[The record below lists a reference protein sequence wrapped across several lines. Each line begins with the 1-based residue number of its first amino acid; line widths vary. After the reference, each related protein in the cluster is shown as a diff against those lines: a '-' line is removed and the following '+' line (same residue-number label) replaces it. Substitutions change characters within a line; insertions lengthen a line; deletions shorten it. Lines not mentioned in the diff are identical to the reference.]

1 MNRRRFLVASG
12 MGILSGSG
20 LSTIRKKPVVA
31 VDFQLSGT
39 ELESGVSDIK
49 RIGIGFDQLDI
60 RSNYVD
66 EAKEMKVSVELDVDE
81 YGKSE
86 EVAYIKPDNGS
97 ATNVRNE
104 IEPITVGINDSID
117 TEFISG
123 SIIIRVEHPDVTDK
137 YVKQF
142 SITAGELNHINNYE
156 TVKQSSADEGSIN
169 TDEVWQK
176 LMSKNINTDGG
187 PVYIDFHTSVTGGS
201 HNTFAVRI
209 LIDGKETTLS
219 RQTDS
224 DSTNQ
229 KMVSLFDIADL
240 SSGDHKIEIE
250 WKGYNGGTYIGYDQP
265 NDATW
270 SIYNEASLTL
280 MELNKGGTSHKI
292 EETTSSSM
300 SGTNWTDILST
311 DYTVE
316 SGGILLFKAFL
327 SSNID
332 EKKSNGWNKTRILID
347 GNTVNY
353 SRSGESNDGYV
364 INALAH
370 VDQYTQDEQ
379 ISVKL
384 QWKEDLGSY
393 RLDGATARL
402 GVFEFAGAKDFVLK
416 DSNSG
421 SAPTDS
427 WGKVSSGSMTHR
439 NNLAYAGSQI
449 SADVT
454 NNNDFFTRLLIDG
467 SEKTRQTTGV
477 SDDGAYDTSYITSL
491 VNNTND
497 DLSVES
503 QWQAE
508 GSTGLVDS
516 KLFMIGLRSRQN

>member
-1 MNRRRFLVASG
+1 MNRREFLVTSG
-12 MGILSGSG
+12 TGVLCGSSLSAV
-20 LSTIRKKPVVA
+20 TQEPAVA

-39 ELESGVSDIK
+39 EIDGKVSDIEK
-49 RIGIGFDQLDI
+49 INVGFNQLDM
-60 RSNYVD
+60 RCKYVD
-66 EAKEMKVSVELDVDE
+66 ESEEMKLSVELDMGE
-81 YGKSE
+81 YGNTEKAVYVSPE
-86 EVAYIKPDNGS
+86 NGS
-97 ATNVRNE
+97 VMNADDKMKPMTMNLS
-104 IEPITVGINDSID
+104 GINAD
-117 TEFISG
+117 FISG
-123 SIIIRVEHPDVTDK
+123 SLIIRVEHPDVSDK
-137 YVKQF
+137 YVQQF
-142 SITAGELNHINNYE
+142 TITSGELNHINNYE
-156 TVKQSSADEGSIN
+156 TVKQSSADEGSI
-169 TDEVWQK
+169 TADEVWQK

-187 PVYIDFHTSVTGGS
+187 PVYIDFHTSVTGGT

-209 LIDGKETTLS
+209 LIDGKETTLA

-224 DSTNQ
+224 DGTNQ

-250 WKGYNGGTYIGYDQP
+250 WKGYNGGTYIGYNQP

-270 SIYNEASLTL
+270 SIYNEASLNL

-292 EETTSSSM
+292 EETTSSVM
-300 SGTNWTDILST
+300 SGSNWTDILST

-332 EKKSNGWNKTRILID
+332 EKMSNGWNKTRLLID

-384 QWKEDLGSY
+384 QWKEDLGTY

-402 GVFEFAGAKDFVLK
+402 GVFEFAGAKDFVSK
-416 DSNSG
+416 NSSSG
-421 SAPTDS
+421 SATGS
-427 WGKVSSGSMTHR
+427 WGEVSSGSMTHR

-454 NNNDFFTRLLIDG
+454 NNNDFFTRLLVNG

-497 DLSVES
+497 NLSVES